1 MNGNEWIFGILFV
14 CLLVGGFLLVLCA
27 FDTTDVE
34 SIKRRAIDNG
44 HAIYH
49 PDTGEFVFKGEIE
62 KESSQ

>member
-1 MNGNEWIFGILFV
+1 MSDDEVGCGEFIVAVLFV
-14 CLLVGGFLLVLCA
+14 ALFCVCGFSYEQM
-27 FDTTDVE
+27 E
-34 SIKRRAIDNG
+34 SIKQRAIDNG